1 MNKKMFTLAEANEL
15 LPYVREELSFLQK
28 SKRSFYELYQKRE
41 QLKKQQPLD
50 EGAIF
55 SLECQ
60 LEFLELEAKMHV
72 TQLISKGIQV
82 KDIDIGLFDFPAMI
96 DGEEVLLFWREGEES
111 ITHYHGL
118 HDGFMGR
125 KPIV

>member
-72 TQLISKGIQV
+72 T
-82 KDIDIGLFDFPAMI
+82 
-96 DGEEVLLFWREGEES
+96 
-111 ITHYHGL
+111 
-118 HDGFMGR
+118 
-125 KPIV
+125 